1 MLPRAWARGLCLA
14 PLVLQLF
21 NVQAAHA
28 ATPVTGIGSQTAV
41 RSGLTQTTPA
51 PTPTPGAA
59 PDQSR
64 PAAPSAAA
72 PTPSG
77 QSTPKA
83 SQGQPTV
90 PLSNASGLRREV
102 FGYATAG
109 SLGDPTI
116 GYPSWNFDLLSTVA
130 FFAVHVTYNGVLV
143 ADSDWTVWD
152 SSTLTGLVITAHA
165 HGTKV
170 VGSLNTLY
178 GPDFCDT
185 LYNAQTTVD
194 QIVNQ
199 VKLKG
204 IDGVNID
211 YEGELFNCTNNDPTL
226 NTTSQVLMTQFA
238 AKMRAGL
245 DNYKKGLYLSIA
257 TYSGSALGND
267 GFFNIANINQYV
279 DSFFV
284 MAYDMDQANQPYA
297 PLSCSSFCL
306 APVSP
311 LANYYWNDSSSMTAY
326 SALVGPGKTILGQPY
341 YGRVAC
347 VSSPADHATATGPVG
362 AGTYMEAA
370 AVSSSPDVQPGT
382 FATHR
387 DDTDPN
393 GLDRWDSWYDLK
405 DGCWRE
411 MHWSDTTTLGVRYNL
426 VNQMNLRGV
435 GFWTLNYG
443 GGSPELWS
451 TLQTYFKGCYSLAV
465 GTNPSSP
472 ALGGTSVTMTATAGC
487 PDLNP
492 VYEFWVLAPGASSYQ
507 LLQAYST
514 TSTYTWNTSGLFP
527 GVYRVT
533 VWARDAG
540 SAGEF
545 GNAFGTWDTY
555 NNATLYTVVTNPC
568 SAVSLAAAPAGS
580 ANVGTAVGITAHA
593 SGCPSPL
600 YQFWILAP
608 GASSFTLAQAYSTTS
623 SFTWDTANK
632 VPGVYVL
639 GTWARNANSPGTF
652 GNTLGR
658 FDASNTSQYTVTT
671 CSAGSIGSAPPSSA
685 RVGTSVTFTATASGC
700 PNPNPVYQFWTLAPA
715 ATSWTVVQAYSTS
728 NTLTWSTAGKAPGTY
743 QFAAW
748 VRDASS
754 AGASGN
760 QFGSWDVFSS
770 RFFTVTTCTG
780 LSLSSA
786 PASTATVGTS
796 VTFTATATGCPN
808 PNPVYQFW
816 VLAPGASSWTL
827 VQAYST
833 SNTFIWSTTSK
844 APGTYQVAVWVRD
857 ASSVGASDN
866 QFGTWD
872 VFSSRFFTVT
882 TCTGST
888 ATVGTSV
895 TFTATATGCP
905 NPNPVYQ
912 FWVLAPGASSWT
924 LAQAYSTSNTFIWST
939 VGKAQGTYQIAVW
952 VRDAGSVGATG
963 NQFGT
968 WDVFSAT
975 QYTLK

>member
-1 MLPRAWARGLCLA
+1 
-14 PLVLQLF
+14 
-21 NVQAAHA
+21 
-28 ATPVTGIGSQTAV
+28 
-41 RSGLTQTTPA
+41 
-51 PTPTPGAA
+51 
-59 PDQSR
+59 
-64 PAAPSAAA
+64 
-72 PTPSG
+72 
-77 QSTPKA
+77 
-83 SQGQPTV
+83 
-90 PLSNASGLRREV
+90 
-102 FGYATAG
+102 
-109 SLGDPTI
+109 
-116 GYPSWNFDLLSTVA
+116 
-130 FFAVHVTYNGVLV
+130 
-143 ADSDWTVWD
+143 
-152 SSTLTGLVITAHA
+152 
-165 HGTKV
+165 
-170 VGSLNTLY
+170 
-178 GPDFCDT
+178 
-185 LYNAQTTVD
+185 
-194 QIVNQ
+194 
-199 VKLKG
+199 
-204 IDGVNID
+204 
-211 YEGELFNCTNNDPTL
+211 
-226 NTTSQVLMTQFA
+226 
-238 AKMRAGL
+238 
-245 DNYKKGLYLSIA
+245 
-257 TYSGSALGND
+257 
-267 GFFNIANINQYV
+267 
-279 DSFFV
+279 
-284 MAYDMDQANQPYA
+284 
-297 PLSCSSFCL
+297 
-306 APVSP
+306 
-311 LANYYWNDSSSMTAY
+311 
-326 SALVGPGKTILGQPY
+326 
-341 YGRVAC
+341 
-347 VSSPADHATATGPVG
+347 
-362 AGTYMEAA
+362 
-370 AVSSSPDVQPGT
+370 
-382 FATHR
+382 
-387 DDTDPN
+387 
-393 GLDRWDSWYDLK
+393 
-405 DGCWRE
+405 

-685 RVGTSVTFTATASGC
+685 RVGTSVTF
-700 PNPNPVYQFWTLAPA
+700 
-715 ATSWTVVQAYSTS
+715 
-728 NTLTWSTAGKAPGTY
+728 K
-743 QFAAW
+743 
-748 VRDASS
+748 
-754 AGASGN
+754 
-760 QFGSWDVFSS
+760 
-770 RFFTVTTCTG
+770 
-780 LSLSSA
+780 
-786 PASTATVGTS
+786 
-796 VTFTATATGCPN
+796 ATATGCPN

-816 VLAPGASSWTL
+816 FLAPGASSWT
-827 VQAYST
+827 V
-833 SNTFIWSTTSK
+833 
-844 APGTYQVAVWVRD
+844 
-857 ASSVGASDN
+857 
-866 QFGTWD
+866 
-872 VFSSRFFTVT
+872 
-882 TCTGST
+882 
-888 ATVGTSV
+888 
-895 TFTATATGCP
+895 
-905 NPNPVYQ
+905 
-912 FWVLAPGASSWT
+912 
-924 LAQAYSTSNTFIWST
+924 AQAYSTSNTFIWST